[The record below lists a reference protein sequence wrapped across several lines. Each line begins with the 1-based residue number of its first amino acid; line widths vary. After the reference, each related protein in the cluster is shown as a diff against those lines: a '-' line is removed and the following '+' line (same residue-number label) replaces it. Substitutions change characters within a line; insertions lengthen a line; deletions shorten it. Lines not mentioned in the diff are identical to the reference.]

1 MNSHPKVSELPRAD
15 DKLFTAIAATG
26 DSGLSD
32 DDYAQHTLVR
42 LAASREDD
50 AAATERQDAQAK
62 QPEER
67 TFSKMIDDG
76 IARAQIAAQQAEED
90 MRILV
95 ERKRKQRGRRRADA
109 ILGAL
114 RAMEDAGLEPHQID
128 GFHADCAWAIADL
141 LHAIAGE
148 PDRLSQA
155 RPEAEAARGSAP
167 AGRALHPNV
176 EGGIAEMVADS
187 ERSEAR

>member
-15 DKLFTAIAATG
+15 DKLVAAIAATG
-26 DSGLSD
+26 DAGLAHD
-32 DDYAQHTLVR
+32 FAVPNDYAQPPLTKLT
-42 LAASREDD
+42 AAQSDD
-50 AAATERQDAQAK
+50 AAATARTEAQGA
-62 QPEER
+62 
-67 TFSKMIDDG
+67 
-76 IARAQIAAQQAEED
+76 QAEED

>member
-1 MNSHPKVSELPRAD
+1 MNTHPKASELPRAD
-15 DKLFTAIAATG
+15 DKLFAAIAATG
-26 DSGLSD
+26 DAGLAHD
-32 DDYAQHTLVR
+32 FAVPAQ
-42 LAASREDD
+42 SDD
-50 AAATERQDAQAK
+50 AAATARTEAQGA
-62 QPEER
+62 
-67 TFSKMIDDG
+67 
-76 IARAQIAAQQAEED
+76 QAEED

-176 EGGIAEMVADS
+176 EGGIAESAEEIRPTTSYSDIVADS